1 MQIISTEAKGER
13 SQTLLTQKLSFSDL
27 EVRDYVSSLGLPGLI
42 DLHVH
47 FMPDNVMQKV
57 WRNLEASGPLIGS
70 PWPVHY
76 KKSEGERI
84 ELLEQLGVLRYG
96 ALNYPHKPD
105 MAQWLNAWSA
115 VFAKENPKSFHNAT
129 FFAEP
134 GADRYVAEAL
144 TAGAELFKVHIQVG
158 GFDPRD
164 PHLDAVW
171 QLLESSH
178 TPIVIH
184 CGSGPT
190 PGDFTGIGPI
200 AEIVER
206 HANLILIIA
215 HMGNPDYRQF
225 LDLALSHPNI
235 FLDTTMVFTEFTEKL
250 APFPSELIAH
260 LDDLGEKI
268 VLGSD
273 FPNIPYPYADQL
285 SALANLGLGDDWIRG
300 VLYQNA
306 ARLMNVR

>member
-1 MQIISTEAKGER
+1 
-13 SQTLLTQKLSFSDL
+13 
-27 EVRDYVSSLGLPGLI
+27 
-42 DLHVH
+42 
-47 FMPDNVMQKV
+47 MPDNVLQKV
-57 WRNLEASGPLIGS
+57 WRYFDAAGSLIGS

-105 MAQWLNAWSA
+105 MAQWLNTWSA
-115 VFAKENPKSFHNAT
+115 GFAKENPKSFHSAT

-134 GADRYVAEAL
+134 GAELYVAEAL
-144 TAGAELFKVHIQVG
+144 EAGAELFKVHIQVG

-164 PHLDAVW
+164 PHLDPVW

-190 PGDFTGIGPI
+190 PGNFTGIDPI

-206 HANLILIIA
+206 HTNLKLIIA
-215 HMGNPDYRQF
+215 HMGYPDYRQF
-225 LDLALSHPNI
+225 LDLAITHRNV
-235 FLDTTMVFTEFTEKL
+235 FLDTTMAFTEFTEKL
-250 APFPSELIAH
+250 APFPTELIAR

-300 VLYQNA
+300 VLYKNA
-306 ARLMNVR
+306 ARLMNVQ